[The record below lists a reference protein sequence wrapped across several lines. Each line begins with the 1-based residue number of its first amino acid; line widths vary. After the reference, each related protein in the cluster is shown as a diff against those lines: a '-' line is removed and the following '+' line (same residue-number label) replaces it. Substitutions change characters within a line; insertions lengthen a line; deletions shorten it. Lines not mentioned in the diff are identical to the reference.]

1 MNADQCLSEIVNLAA
16 EAQDAY
22 ERGEA
27 EECLGSL
34 DLLLMT
40 IEKVMPILEEAR
52 P

>member
-1 MNADQCLSEIVNLAA
+1 MIPEQYLSEIVNLAA

-34 DLLLMT
+34 DMLLMT